1 MSKKVL
7 IVCKVLPEFL
17 HGLREAGFDVDYRP
31 GLSRENIL
39 EEIVPYDGLVIRSK
53 QVVDKALLDRADK
66 LSFVGRVGSG
76 LENVDTALLDERG
89 IRIYRSPE
97 GNADAVA
104 EHALGML
111 LALLNKLRRGDR
123 MVRNR
128 KWDRE
133 AARGVRLAEKT
144 VGLIGYGYT
153 GRAFAKKLS
162 GMNVRVLAHDPFVD
176 DFDAFA
182 SSADMEEIMQ
192 KADILS
198 YHVPLNES
206 TKYHFNRE
214 LIKKMRKPFYLV
226 NTARGPVVN
235 TADLLAGLA
244 SGKVLGAALDVF
256 ENEDMLRISKKESE
270 EMQRLSDFEDVM
282 LSPHVAGWNDYSK
295 SALHD
300 ILLKKIVGG
309 EF

>member
-1 MSKKVL
+1 MRKKVL
-7 IVCKVLPEFL
+7 IVCKVLSEFL
-17 HGLREAGFDVDYRP
+17 DGMQGAGFALDYRP
-31 GLSRENIL
+31 GISRS
-39 EEIVPYDGLVIRSK
+39 EIIDAIASYDGLIIRSK
-53 QVVDKALLDRADK
+53 QVVDKALLDRAVK

-76 LENVDTALLDERG
+76 LENVDTAELDARG

-111 LALLNKLRRGDR
+111 LAMLNKLRLGDR
-123 MVRNR
+123 MVR
-128 KWDRE
+128 KMEWDRE
-133 AARGVRLAEKT
+133 AARGVRLAGKKI
-144 VGLIGYGYT
+144 GIIGYGYA
-153 GRAFAKKLS
+153 GRAFARKLS
-162 GMNVRVLAHDPFVD
+162 GMDVQVLAYDPFVEE
-176 DFDAFA
+176 FDAYA
-182 SSADMEEIMQ
+182 APVEMDDIKK

-198 YHVPLNES
+198 YHVPLNDS
-206 TKYHFNRE
+206 TRYHFNRS
-214 LIKKMRKPFYLV
+214 LINQMKKSFYLI

-235 TADLLAGLA
+235 TSDLLYGLA

-256 ENEDMLRISKKESE
+256 ENEDMSRISKKEQE
-270 EMQRLSDFEDVM
+270 EMQRLRDFEDVI

-300 ILLKKIVGG
+300 ILLKKIAAG